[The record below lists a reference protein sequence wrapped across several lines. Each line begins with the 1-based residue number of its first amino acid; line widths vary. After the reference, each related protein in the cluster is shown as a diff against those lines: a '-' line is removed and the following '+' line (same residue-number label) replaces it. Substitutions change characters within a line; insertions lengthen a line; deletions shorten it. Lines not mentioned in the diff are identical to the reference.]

1 VWDDGGID
9 LTMAVNTSAHSLTAR
24 STLLGSLE
32 QAQKTWDTRPD
43 RLILELTESALIEA
57 EAPRLLGQI
66 HDMGI
71 KVSID
76 DFGTGHSSL
85 SYLQRLP
92 VDEIK
97 IDKSFVTSLANRDED
112 EDDPVIV
119 RSTIELAHNLGL
131 TVAAEGVED
140 DVAMDMLCRY
150 RCDRAQGYFLG
161 RPCLAHELTPRL
173 AALHA
178 SPPDP
183 KQHALT
189 S

>member
-76 DFGTGHSSL
+76 DFGTGH
-85 SYLQRLP
+85 
-92 VDEIK
+92 
-97 IDKSFVTSLANRDED
+97 
-112 EDDPVIV
+112 
-119 RSTIELAHNLGL
+119 
-131 TVAAEGVED
+131 
-140 DVAMDMLCRY
+140 
-150 RCDRAQGYFLG
+150 
-161 RPCLAHELTPRL
+161 
-173 AALHA
+173 
-178 SPPDP
+178 
-183 KQHALT
+183 
-189 S
+189 